1 MSRRCLVTGAGGFVG
16 AGLVRRLL
24 GSGHAVS
31 ALVGPGSD
39 LWRIAEVASELR
51 LLELDLRDAEA
62 LRRAVAS
69 TRPEWL
75 FHLAAHGGYSWQ
87 TDRRRIFETNLGGTI
102 NLLEAVSDASVES
115 VLCAGSS
122 SEYGRKDH
130 APAEAELPEPNSDY
144 AAAKAAATLFAGFV
158 GRERGLPVA
167 TLRLYSVFGPFEEP
181 ARLVPSLVVHGLR
194 GELPPLVDG
203 AIARDFVYL
212 DDVLDA
218 FLLAAERGVE
228 PGEVFNVGSGVET
241 TIAAAVESARELFG
255 LAQEPD
261 FGSLAARRWDTT
273 SWVADPRRIRA
284 RLGWQATAS
293 FSEGLARTAAWLE
306 GRPDLWERYGRRAA

>member
-1 MSRRCLVTGAGGFVG
+1 VTGAGGFVG

-24 GSGHAVS
+24 ASGHAVS
-31 ALVGPGSD
+31 GLVGPGSD

-51 LLELDLRDAEA
+51 LLEVDLRDAEA
-62 LRRAVAS
+62 LRRAIAS
-69 TRPEWL
+69 ARPEWL
-75 FHLAAHGGYSWQ
+75 FHLAAHGGHSWQ
-87 TDRRRIFETNLGGTI
+87 TDRRRIFETNLAGTI
-102 NLLEAVSDASVES
+102 NLLEAVGGSAVEA

-130 APAEAELPEPNSDY
+130 APSEAELPEPNSDY
-144 AAAKAAATLFAGFV
+144 AAAKAAATLFAGFF
-158 GRERGLPVA
+158 GRERAVPVA

-181 ARLVPSLVVHGLR
+181 ARLVPALVVHGLR
-194 GELPPLVDG
+194 GALPPLVDG

-241 TIAAAVESARELFG
+241 TIAAAVESARQLFG
-255 LAQEPD
+255 LAAEPD
-261 FGSLAARRWDTT
+261 FGSMQARAWDTS
-273 SWVADPRRIRA
+273 SWVADPSRIRA

-293 FSEGLARTAAWLE
+293 FSEGLARTADWLE
-306 GRPDLWERYGRRAA
+306 GRPDLWERYGLRAV